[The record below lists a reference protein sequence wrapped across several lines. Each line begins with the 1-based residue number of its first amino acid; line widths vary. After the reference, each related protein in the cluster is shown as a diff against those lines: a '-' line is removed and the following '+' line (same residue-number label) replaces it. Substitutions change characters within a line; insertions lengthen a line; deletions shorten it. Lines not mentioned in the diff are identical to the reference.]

1 MNKKSGDPT
10 PLQSFE
16 VGEQDLDKGRAR
28 GRRLVADLHEDST
41 LRGASA
47 GITTSFDIH
56 ASSPLD
62 APQAD
67 GGWPSPG
74 NTAIAR
80 REQESQVSRADVASP
95 TSTFSKDCSKDGEA
109 RGRASPAAD
118 RGRNNHSRNN
128 FYHGGPGVTTSTTQA
143 ITTLTEIIRELGAGS
158 SSRLGQ

>member
-1 MNKKSGDPT
+1 VLRQDLGAGLASAHDYLVDAEVALVNKQSGDPA

-62 APQAD
+62 APRAD
-67 GGWPSPG
+67 GGWP
-74 NTAIAR
+74 
-80 REQESQVSRADVASP
+80 Q
-95 TSTFSKDCSKDGEA
+95 
-109 RGRASPAAD
+109 
-118 RGRNNHSRNN
+118 
-128 FYHGGPGVTTSTTQA
+128 
-143 ITTLTEIIRELGAGS
+143 
-158 SSRLGQ
+158 